1 MDSVVKVSLKP
12 GALRYEGKTFWLG
25 CWWNHFCTLRKGHDG
40 DHLALVN
47 PLLISTKYG
56 VFVRSAEGRED
67 RAWGKSKIR
76 EAEIAYEV
84 VQ

>member
-1 MDSVVKVSLKP
+1 MAQVPLKP
-12 GALRYEGKTFWLG
+12 GALRYGGKTFRLA
-25 CWWNHFCTLRKGHDG
+25 CWWHQFCTLRKGHDG

-56 VFVRSAEGRED
+56 VFVRPAIGRED
-67 RAWGKSKIR
+67 RIWNQSKIR
-76 EAEIAYEV
+76 EEEIAYEV